1 MPAKVIY
8 QAGPFPD
15 RRAEHAAEV
24 ARVRLVASSSVRVVF
39 GIIAVFFALGALMSA
54 ANNFISATNPLVD
67 FVFKV
72 DTWFQGPFSRDD
84 GVFSF
89 TGANAAKLD
98 AIVNWGLASLVY
110 SGIGSLLRS
119 VLRPHDEAAPEPD
132 GDDPAPASELDE
144 GHGADQD
151 ATFS

>member
-24 ARVRLVASSSVRVVF
+24 ARVRMVAASSLRLVF
-39 GIIAVFFALGALMSA
+39 GIVAVFFAVGALMSA
-54 ANNFISATNPLVD
+54 SASFISSTNPLVE

-72 DTWFQGPFSRDD
+72 DTWFQGPFSRDG

-89 TGANAAKLD
+89 TGANADKLD

-119 VLRPHDEAAPEPD
+119 ILRPHDQVEPEPD
-132 GDDPAPASELDE
+132 IEEPTE
-144 GHGADQD
+144 
-151 ATFS
+151 

>member
-24 ARVRLVASSSVRVVF
+24 ARVRLVAASAVRVVF
-39 GIIAVFFALGALMSA
+39 GIVAVLFALGALMSA
-54 ANNFISATNPLVD
+54 SNNFISATNPLVQ
-67 FVFKV
+67 FVFRV

-98 AIVNWGLASLVY
+98 AVVNWGLASLVY

-119 VLRPHDEAAPEPD
+119 ILRPHGLTVEEPEPD
-132 GDDPAPASELDE
+132 EPPDPAEPGD